1 MKRLILLLGV
11 LSAVG
16 CVKSYEDYYTRAFVL
31 KYESMYTISVGLSQ
45 DNPLEYHVIF
55 VGNGTTYWGIDS
67 GKRELDFYNQL
78 CEKHNDVS
86 YNRRVRVYFL

>member
-31 KYESMYTISVGLSQ
+31 KYESMYTISVCLSQ
-45 DNPLEYHVIF
+45 DNPMEYQVIY
-55 VGNGTTYWGIDS
+55 VGKGTTYWGRDT
-67 GKRELDFYNQL
+67 G
-78 CEKHNDVS
+78 
-86 YNRRVRVYFL
+86 

>member
-31 KYESMYTISVGLSQ
+31 KYEYDI
-45 DNPLEYHVIF
+45 
-55 VGNGTTYWGIDS
+55 
-67 GKRELDFYNQL
+67 
-78 CEKHNDVS
+78 
-86 YNRRVRVYFL
+86 RRPVAG